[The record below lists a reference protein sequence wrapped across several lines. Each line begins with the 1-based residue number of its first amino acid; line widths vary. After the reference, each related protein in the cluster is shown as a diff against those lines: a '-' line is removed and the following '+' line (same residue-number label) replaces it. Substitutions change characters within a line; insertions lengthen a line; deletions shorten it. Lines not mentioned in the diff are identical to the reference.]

1 MPCRC
6 SLSTSRLPV
15 PSGKHG
21 KSVCER
27 SPFSS
32 GLFSFASLCALSF
45 FLLSL
50 EVEES
55 SDDLSSFVIVIIIS
69 FFWVYVTQVELLRN
83 GNGGARIPA
92 TRQGAISAGNA
103 RA

>member
-1 MPCRC
+1 M
-6 SLSTSRLPV
+6 SLLAVHISSASSLRKTRQIGLRTFAFFVWLVFVRFPL
-15 PSGKHG
+15 
-21 KSVCER
+21 R
-27 SPFSS
+27 SIIFV
-32 GLFSFASLCALSF
+32 
-45 FLLSL
+45 LLSL

-55 SDDLSSFVIVIIIS
+55 SDDLSFSVIVIIIS